1 MSFKNDLWDGATGE
15 PKVNIESE
23 TAGYWF
29 HGC

>member
-15 PKVNIESE
+15 SQVNIEGE